1 MKSIIK
7 TILRASA
14 VIVALLVVFSI
25 NDYAQSAELSLVP
38 ELGYV
43 HMSSAPD
50 DFWYEQGL
58 PHTTDFDSAAFG
70 AGLRLDARHFQLSAG
85 WRNLGNQHQHGQI
98 MGDAAYFACAP
109 HNNCVGHATQYWDM
123 TGSTSQTFLEAGYAF
138 KVGGGWSLVPEV
150 GVARTKFSSHVNMY
164 SYPGLVPRVGP
175 SSVCRTGNEYAP
187 KLFYG
192 VSAQKGGFGIGAQL
206 LDTGP
211 DRSGNDCTSP
221 IQGSSAIYVRLTYA
235 FKL

>member
-1 MKSIIK
+1 MKSTLMSI
-7 TILRASA
+7 TRY
-14 VIVALLVVFSI
+14 VIAALAALVIFAPHAKA
-25 NDYAQSAELSLVP
+25 AQLSLVP
-38 ELGYV
+38 EVGYV

-58 PHTTDFDSAAFG
+58 PHTTDFDSLAFG
-70 AGLRLDARHFQLSAG
+70 ASARLDVKHLQLSLG

-123 TGSTSQTFLEAGYAF
+123 TGNVQQTYIEAGYTIKLF
-138 KVGGGWSLVPEV
+138 DGWSVVPEV

-164 SYPGLVPRVGP
+164 LYPSMQLRNFE
-175 SSVCRTGNEYAP
+175 CRTGNEYAP
-187 KLFYG
+187 KVFYG
-192 VSAQKGGFGIGAQL
+192 VSVQKGGFGIGAEL

-221 IQGSSAIYVRLTYA
+221 IQGSSAVYVRFTYA